1 MKLEIQTRI
10 QKLKIRVEAERR
22 ARPGLRIRYSASCK
36 QEAIALL
43 DDGVTHTDLMR
54 LVSIDASVMRK
65 WQQKRAAVECTV
77 KPKRLNIVET
87 PAVPVM
93 AAVPVAPQYQ
103 SEAKV
108 EATLPNGIVLRNLP
122 LTTES
127 LLLLLRCGV

>member
-43 DDGVTHTDLMR
+43 DDGVTYTELMR

-87 PAVPVM
+87 PAVPV
-93 AAVPVAPQYQ
+93 APQYQ

-122 LTTES
+122 LTSES